1 MGRYSVACLAALAA
15 MYPPAGNAGSAAAFA
30 PAPALGG
37 LCQGAQS
44 AGRVC
49 RSGRGRTDGALRL
62 RATVASG
69 SCLGE
74 QVRDDFPLLK
84 ETVHDGKKLIYLDS
98 AATSQKPIQVLD
110 AMDKYWRTSN
120 ANVHRGAHAL
130 SVKATDLYEGARD
143 KVAKFVNAKREE
155 IVFTSGATDAI
166 NLVAYSWGME
176 NLKEGD
182 EIILSVMEHHSNIVP
197 WQLVAA
203 KTGAVI
209 KFVQMSSDEGLD
221 REGFSALLSPRTKL
235 VSLVHVSNTLG
246 CINPVKEI
254 TAEAHAVGAKVLVD
268 ACQSVPHMRI
278 DVKDLGCDWLVAS
291 GHKMC
296 GPTGSGFLY
305 GKYEVLDAMPPVK
318 GGGEM
323 IDEVFLTHST
333 FAPPPGRF
341 EAGTPAIG
349 ECVGLGAACDYL
361 TEIGMDRIEAHEHRM
376 TRMLFDALE
385 GIPDLRIY
393 GPKPGADGSGRAA
406 LAAFNHATIQASDM
420 ATFMDMEGVAIRSG
434 HHCTQ
439 PLHRIWGASGSARA
453 SCYLYTTEEDIAGLA
468 THLKETIAMFATIG
482 AMS

>member
-176 NLKEGD
+176 NLKKRVFTSGATDAINLVAYSWGMENLEVEGD

-254 TAEAHAVGAKVLVD
+254 TAEAHAVGAKVLLD
-268 ACQSVPHMRI
+268 ACQSVRWAR
-278 DVKDLGCDWLVAS
+278 LGTDRPAS
-291 GHKMC
+291 G
-296 GPTGSGFLY
+296 
-305 GKYEVLDAMPPVK
+305 
-318 GGGEM
+318 
-323 IDEVFLTHST
+323 
-333 FAPPPGRF
+333 
-341 EAGTPAIG
+341 
-349 ECVGLGAACDYL
+349 
-361 TEIGMDRIEAHEHRM
+361 
-376 TRMLFDALE
+376 
-385 GIPDLRIY
+385 
-393 GPKPGADGSGRAA
+393 
-406 LAAFNHATIQASDM
+406 
-420 ATFMDMEGVAIRSG
+420 
-434 HHCTQ
+434 
-439 PLHRIWGASGSARA
+439 
-453 SCYLYTTEEDIAGLA
+453 
-468 THLKETIAMFATIG
+468 
-482 AMS
+482 